1 MRENEIKASQKGK
14 CRYNFNTLI
23 IMNAN
28 EIRIIRISLQSISSE
43 FKNLTD
49 KDLVDCKWLIKKRIF
64 TELISLSNI
73 FYDIHIKIDILN
85 ENYNKT
91 IALNRQNKLSKDI
104 VIENERDYKTSFI
117 NFIIVSFT

>member
-1 MRENEIKASQKGK
+1 
-14 CRYNFNTLI
+14 
-23 IMNAN
+23 MNAN

-73 FYDIHIKIDILN
+73 FNDINNKIDILN

-117 NFIIVSFT
+117 NFIIVSCT